1 MDYMVE
7 NEPSP
12 ENCRPEEEKQAIGAY
27 NKSADAEFY
36 SKIPNT
42 LLTFSQIH
50 TIISTGEMK
59 YTHLS
64 RLSA

>member
-1 MDYMVE
+1 MNYIKE

-12 ENCRPEEEKQAIGAY
+12 ENCRLKEEKQVIGAY

-42 LLTFSQIH
+42 LLTFS
-50 TIISTGEMK
+50 
-59 YTHLS
+59 
-64 RLSA
+64 